1 MDNFNQDNSET
12 KTFEISN
19 YSTEDLLGILDL
31 TIDAPINKNKIDER
45 LKALKYQLRNN
56 KKRDKIFP
64 FLEKA
69 VAKLKNKFKVFN
81 EQTWQEAYEVDD
93 SEAGKVLT
101 QQYQKKEQN
110 TNKNQILNWSSNI
123 IGVPAQSKEDKIA
136 IQETVQGDKNPL
148 QRKTLRRTV
157 NFDSHYRE
165 ILDPSGT
172 TCNSPE
178 FIKANPQVRLY
189 TSTNYTVNLNQP
201 LLNVVD
207 INVDNVEIPYS
218 WNVFSSDY
226 GTDRFQ
232 FKLESNQTTYNVYIP
247 DGNYDSGT
255 TLISSINT
263 ALKTIQI
270 NSNTPFGIP
279 WTGPGGVTN
288 GIYFEYDS
296 FSNRTKIH
304 VAQSTTFK
312 WYIEDSTGSQCAS
325 SFRELPNSLLEPP
338 KPGNKINYNLGW
350 LLGFR
355 TQELELDNNTSY
367 NVKKY
372 DNGILVP
379 IDGQYRSQ
387 STIDIYGPK
396 YFLLTLD
403 DFNNN
408 KPNKD
413 LISLID
419 NNANNFKLPE
429 YFKPQTMNF
438 AISVPGILP
447 QNADKRYKPGHPDN
461 ANYLCIDVAGPPSDR
476 GCAVNDI
483 NTDLI
488 SNLTKKQ
495 KYSVDQM
502 IQANTTSNRKPRYS
516 SPNSTDILL
525 RIPVNSPPTDPNQIL
540 SFKNEK
546 TTQTKR
552 VYFGPVKLRKFNVRL
567 LNDKGFEVNL
577 NDRDWS
583 FSLIIN
589 QLYQF

>member
-279 WTGPGGVTN
+279 WTGGVTN